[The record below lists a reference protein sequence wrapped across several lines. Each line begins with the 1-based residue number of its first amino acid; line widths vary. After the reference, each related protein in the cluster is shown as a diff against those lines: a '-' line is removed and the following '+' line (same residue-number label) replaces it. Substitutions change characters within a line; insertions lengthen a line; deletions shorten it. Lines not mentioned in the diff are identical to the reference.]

1 MGGAYDSPITTTH
14 LGTSNLQ
21 TPSQFE
27 LMRSSAMR
35 PEKSKYYM
43 AGPVTFSNIV
53 VLVLNSFLEK
63 KDLVNLSMTDKLLRE
78 VVPEVMR
85 LLLVDWK
92 PLLKPRLDYEDPNQI
107 DVDRVDMATALA
119 VRSGLDPGK
128 IVRTMGGEYVGANRN
143 VKSILKS
150 VESVVSKED
159 NPQRVNKIVNKE
171 DRHSHIIPLHP
182 FVCTLGL
189 YIYATISKEL

>member
-1 MGGAYDSPITTTH
+1 
-14 LGTSNLQ
+14 
-21 TPSQFE
+21 
-27 LMRSSAMR
+27 
-35 PEKSKYYM
+35 M

-53 VLVLNSFLEK
+53 AVVLNSFLEN

-92 PLLKPRLDYEDPNQI
+92 PLLKPRLDYEDQNQI
-107 DVDRVDMATALA
+107 DMNRVDMATALA

-128 IVRTMGGEYVGANRN
+128 IVRTMDGEYVGANRN

-159 NPQRVNKIVNKE
+159 Y
-171 DRHSHIIPLHP
+171 LH
-182 FVCTLGL
+182 
-189 YIYATISKEL
+189 ISKGYLLLVALPDSNWKSLKQTSLE